1 LQRTISHKP
10 SKQRKYLYNAPLHHR
25 GKIMSAHLSP
35 ELREKYGIRSMPI
48 RKGDRVK
55 VVRGDYRGTEGEVI
69 SVDRDKYRIAIK
81 GLIRKKTDGTEIPV
95 PIHPSKVIIT
105 KLDLKDDARKKI
117 LERKGVTEEE
127 IEETIVEEERTEKRE
142 GQAEEETPKEGEE
155 VEEVGEE
162 EGAEM
167 ETKAG
172 AEIEEVETQ
181 ETQGVPDVE
190 SERKGDE

>member
-1 LQRTISHKP
+1 MQRTISHKP

-35 ELREKYGIRSMPI
+35 ELREKFGVRSMPI

-55 VVRGDYRGTEGEVI
+55 VVRGDYKGTEGEVI
-69 SVDRDKYRIAIK
+69 SVDREKYRIAIK
-81 GLIRKKTDGTEIPV
+81 GLIRKKTDGTEIPI

-127 IEETIVEEERTEKRE
+127 IEETEKEEEEMVEREEEEKSEEISETETETEGTEGAEVEEK
-142 GQAEEETPKEGEE
+142 EE
-155 VEEVGEE
+155 VEAQEDQSASGVKPEE
-162 EGAEM
+162 EG
-167 ETKAG
+167 
-172 AEIEEVETQ
+172 
-181 ETQGVPDVE
+181 
-190 SERKGDE
+190 DE

>member
-1 LQRTISHKP
+1 MQRTISHKP

-35 ELREKYGIRSMPI
+35 ELREKYGVRSMPI

-55 VVRGDYRGTEGEVI
+55 VVRGDYKGTEGEVI

-81 GLIRKKTDGTEIPV
+81 GLIRKKTDGTEIPI

-117 LERKGVTEEE
+117 LERKGVTGEE
-127 IEETIVEEERTEKRE
+127 IEEMIEEEERAEEKE
-142 GQAEEETPKEGEE
+142 ELGAEETPEE
-155 VEEVGEE
+155 TEEVGEE
-162 EGAEM
+162 ARAEM
-167 ETKAG
+167 ETESEA
-172 AEIEEVETQ
+172 EEVETQ
-181 ETQGVPDVE
+181 ESQSAPDVK
-190 SERKGDE
+190 SEGEGDE

>member
-1 LQRTISHKP
+1 MQRTISHKP

-35 ELREKYGIRSMPI
+35 ELREKYGVRSMPI

-69 SVDRDKYRIAIK
+69 SVDREKYRIAIK
-81 GLIRKKTDGTEIPV
+81 GLIRKKTDGTEIPI

-127 IEETIVEEERTEKRE
+127 IEETEEEEMVEREEEEK
-142 GQAEEETPKEGEE
+142 AEEIPETEAETEEGTEGAE
-155 VEEVGEE
+155 VEEKEEMRAQEDQSASGVKPEE
-162 EGAEM
+162 EG
-167 ETKAG
+167 
-172 AEIEEVETQ
+172 
-181 ETQGVPDVE
+181 
-190 SERKGDE
+190 DE